1 MRLNGKIPSENV
13 WRAVSSYVVQK
24 DASLIPSLTVRE
36 TLNFAAVLRLP
47 QGMDNSAKIA
57 KAEYVMNQLGLAKC
71 ADVLVGSSTIRG
83 ISGGERRRVG
93 IAVQILSNPTVL
105 ILDEPTS
112 GLDGSTA
119 AGVMDMLFR
128 LADEGRTVICTL
140 HQTSS
145 KLFPNFGNLLLLAQ
159 GGRMLYSGKAQNM
172 IEYFDSVG
180 YQFPPDT
187 NPWCAVVILR

>member
-1 MRLNGKIPSENV
+1 
-13 WRAVSSYVVQK
+13 
-24 DASLIPSLTVRE
+24 
-36 TLNFAAVLRLP
+36 
-47 QGMDNSAKIA
+47 
-57 KAEYVMNQLGLAKC
+57 LAKC

-83 ISGGERRRVG
+83 ISGGERRRVS

-145 KLFPNFGNLLLLAQ
+145 KLFPNFGNLLLLAH

-180 YQFPPDT
+180 YQFPSDT
-187 NPWCAVVILR
+187 NPWCAAL